1 MSSALAVL
9 GALGG
14 AAAFLGALFV
24 VIRAVF
30 KEVSAIDNN
39 TTALN
44 ALRASVDSLD
54 VRLTEQGERIS
65 RLEGRVP

>member
-1 MSSALAVL
+1 MNDALAVL

-24 VIRAVF
+24 VIRGIF

-39 TTALN
+39 TAALN
-44 ALRASVDSLD
+44 SLREAVSSLD
-54 VRLTEQGERIS
+54 VRLTDQGERIS

>member
-1 MSSALAVL
+1 VNSALAIL

-14 AAAFLGALFV
+14 GVAFLSAIAIV
-24 VIRAVF
+24 ARAIF

-44 ALRASVDSLD
+44 ALRETVTSLD
-54 VRLTEQGERIS
+54 TRLTEQGERLS
-65 RLEGRVP
+65 RLEGRIP